1 MAGGESCAF
10 ALVCAEDGVSAE
22 RNPLLGTAPVQLSE
36 TREPNGAPRFTTLD
50 DLPDGGA
57 HRSAAGL
64 WWHRF
69 SVLLF
74 VFFCAVL
81 GVILVVFP
89 WRDEWTNNNLLA
101 HYPVLQQVLGN
112 GFVRGL
118 CSGLGLLDIWIGFWE
133 AVHYHE

>member
-1 MAGGESCAF
+1 VWAEAG
-10 ALVCAEDGVSAE
+10 VTAEG
-22 RNPLLGTAPVQLSE
+22 NPLLGARPAQLSE
-36 TREPNGAPRFTTLD
+36 TNAPNGSPRFATLD
-50 DLPDGGA
+50 EIPAGQA
-57 HRSAAGL
+57 HRSAGSL
-64 WWHRF
+64 WLHRF
-69 SVLLF
+69 SVLMF

-89 WRDEWTNNNLLA
+89 WRDEWTNNALLV
-101 HYPVLQQVLGN
+101 HYPALQDFLGN